1 MTPLEELERLAEAE
15 EAARLALKEAVKR
28 AASLGI
34 PKAKIARAAKV
45 SRPTVIS
52 WVGEDS

>member
-1 MTPLEELERLAEAE
+1 MTPLEELERLAEVE
-15 EAARLALKEAVKR
+15 EAARRALKEAVKR

-52 WVGEDS
+52 WVGEEN